1 MAMQVISIAGALMV
15 LTAYAAHQ
23 LRRMHS
29 QTYLYQLLNLCGGA
43 LLCWAAFS
51 TRQAGLILMEGA
63 WTVISAYG
71 LVQVIRR
78 NAGVPPAG

>member
-1 MAMQVISIAGALMV
+1 MVMQVISIVGALLV

-29 QTYLYQLLNLCGGA
+29 QTYTYQLLNLAGGA
-43 LLCWAAFS
+43 LLCWAAVS
-51 TRQAGLILMEGA
+51 TGQAGLILMEGA

-71 LVQVIRR
+71 VVQVMRTR
-78 NAGVPPAG
+78 PAH

>member
-29 QTYLYQLLNLCGGA
+29 QTYVYQLLNLCGGA

-71 LVQVIRR
+71 VIRLLR
-78 NAGVPPAG
+78 KKA